1 MSIRDLGL
9 PSNPCQKLIL
19 VALLMREA
27 NHQWCR
33 VSLTDLAE
41 DCSLSRAAIKKHLR
55 VLESS
60 GIVKVDR
67 AGGAVNGYRILL

>member
-27 NHQWCR
+27 SRHWCR
-33 VSLTDLAE
+33 VSLPDIAE
-41 DCSLSRAAIKKHLR
+41 DCSLSRAAIKKHLK
-55 VLESS
+55 VLESI

-67 AGGAVNGYRILL
+67 AGGAVNGYRVLL